1 MSKPLI
7 LGILVYYVTPMV
19 VAGFLGFI
27 VGSYL

>member
-7 LGILVYYVTPMV
+7 LGILVYYVAPMV